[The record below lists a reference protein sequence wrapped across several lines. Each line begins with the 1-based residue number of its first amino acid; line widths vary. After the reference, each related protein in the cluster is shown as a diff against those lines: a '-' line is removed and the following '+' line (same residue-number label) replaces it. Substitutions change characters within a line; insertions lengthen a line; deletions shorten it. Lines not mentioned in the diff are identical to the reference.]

1 MNNKILILQRVCAP
15 YRIKFFAEFQKI
27 MTNST
32 LIIGEDIPNSKVK
45 NSQDLEDLNFIK
57 LKTKHI
63 SFFGRI
69 LTFHKGLLSQFRKNK
84 PDIIICE
91 AESHVIGYLTAI
103 IYKIFFNN
111 KVKLG
116 YWCFIAL
123 PGRVYNKYN
132 PKELFKRN
140 IRKLF
145 DHFFLYHSYG
155 KNKLLEMGINEDQI
169 TIVTNVGNTQRF
181 NDLSKQKT
189 EKSLAK
195 KKLNLENECTLL
207 FLGTL
212 DENKRPE
219 KLIEIMLSI
228 NKNVSLKTLNTFKI
242 DVISK
247 GFVSI
252 KNFNELKKALE
263 NNNYK
268 DYRILGGGSN
278 ILFTNNFDGLT
289 IHIANKGISITNESI
304 KDVIV
309 EISAGENWHDFVLW
323 SLKNG
328 YGGIENLAL
337 IPGNVGAA
345 PIQNIGAY
353 GVELQEVFI
362 ECSAID
368 IKTLKTKIFSAKDC
382 EFGYR
387 DSVFKNRQKNN
398 YIITSIKD
406 VTPIPHNGCRPRKR
420 RRV

>member
-169 TIVTNVGNTQRF
+169 TIVTNVGNTKRF

-228 NKNVSLKTLNTFKI
+228 
-242 DVISK
+242 
-247 GFVSI
+247 
-252 KNFNELKKALE
+252 
-263 NNNYK
+263 
-268 DYRILGGGSN
+268 
-278 ILFTNNFDGLT
+278 
-289 IHIANKGISITNESI
+289 
-304 KDVIV
+304 
-309 EISAGENWHDFVLW
+309 
-323 SLKNG
+323 
-328 YGGIENLAL
+328 
-337 IPGNVGAA
+337 
-345 PIQNIGAY
+345 
-353 GVELQEVFI
+353 
-362 ECSAID
+362 D
-368 IKTLKTKIFSAKDC
+368 IKTNVIFLGDGPLYEELKSLNYKNVLVPGHVKSNIKSFLSAVDIMIVPGRGGMNISESLAFGLPVIVHQADGIEYDLIKNGRNGFIIEDSKITTYCYHIKEIMNEKFEFINEVNFNARTMAIDMAKGC
-382 EFGYR
+382 E
-387 DSVFKNRQKNN
+387 KILK
-398 YIITSIKD
+398 I
-406 VTPIPHNGCRPRKR
+406 
-420 RRV
+420 